1 MIVNNRHTLGYRVAV
16 LAITACLLLPLA
28 VKFSHLFSHH
38 DHEVCLGENQSHLHE
53 IDMDCEFFKFKIN
66 HQTTFA
72 SFDFQPI
79 EFTDH
84 QKTFDAE
91 YVFLSSFQQLHFSL
105 RGPPFNS

>member
-1 MIVNNRHTLGYRVAV
+1 MTVNNRHTLGYRVAV

-66 HQTTFA
+66 HTFYYA
-72 SFDFQPI
+72 FEEFAILAI
-79 EFTDH
+79 ELNIEPPKAY
-84 QKTFDAE
+84 QK
-91 YVFLSSFQQLHFSL
+91 YLKSHQQLQSYL
-105 RGPPFNS
+105 RGPPLLV